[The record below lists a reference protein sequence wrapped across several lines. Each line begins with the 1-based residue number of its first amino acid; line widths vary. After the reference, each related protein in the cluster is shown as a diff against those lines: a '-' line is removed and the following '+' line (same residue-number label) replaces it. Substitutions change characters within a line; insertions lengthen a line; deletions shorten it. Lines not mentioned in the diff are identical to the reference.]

1 MKFALIQSSLLWS
14 ECEFLHLDYNNNWL
28 LLVTFRA
35 VKAGA
40 DRLELCSNLGLGGG
54 TTPTLGL
61 LKVIGKVVPTVPIMV
76 ADIAIN

>member
-1 MKFALIQSSLLWS
+1 MKFALIQSSLLWR